1 MSLSHLI
8 TAFLGLVLVQSS
20 DAMRPS
26 QALLDK
32 LTAAETPQLAQRVEQ
47 DVWDAWM
54 EEGGA
59 TVDLLMQRAVD
70 AQMRGE
76 EELAR
81 DLYDR
86 IILIDPDYAE
96 VWNRRGALFY
106 TQGRYDE
113 AIADLEEALKREP
126 RHFAAWA
133 GLGVIFEALEEYHA
147 ALTAYRRS
155 LEIHPHNALALMAEE
170 RLAPRVDG
178 RTL

>member
-8 TAFLGLVLVQSS
+8 TAFLGLLLIQAGAP
-20 DAMRPS
+20 DRPS

-32 LTAAETPQLAQRVEQ
+32 LVLAETPERALRIEQ

-54 EEGGA
+54 EEGGS
-59 TVDLLMQRAVD
+59 TVDILMTRGVD

-76 EELAR
+76 EDLAR
-81 DLYDR
+81 DMFDR
-86 IILIDPDYAE
+86 VILIDPRYAE

-106 TQGRYDE
+106 AQGRYDE

-133 GLGVIFEALEEYHA
+133 GLGVIFEAVEEYDA
-147 ALTAYRRS
+147 ALTAYRKS
-155 LEIHPHNALALMAEE
+155 LAIHPHNALALLAEK
-170 RLAPRVDG
+170 RLAPRIDG
-178 RTL
+178 KAL